1 MKDRFK
7 YFSKDKQQRIQQ
19 LSLIIHNCR
28 VYGVEV
34 RKEYLDELNE
44 LTKD

>member
-1 MKDRFK
+1 ME
-7 YFSKDKQQRIQQ
+7 YYNKDKAERIQQ

-28 VYGVEV
+28 VYGIKVKQEF
-34 RKEYLDELNE
+34 LDELNQ

>member
-1 MKDRFK
+1 ME
-7 YFSKDKQQRIQQ
+7 YYNKDKAERIQQ

-28 VYGVEV
+28 VYGIKVKQE
-34 RKEYLDELNE
+34 LLTELNE

>member
-1 MKDRFK
+1 MK
-7 YFSKDKQQRIQQ
+7 YYNKDKAERIQQ

-28 VYGVEV
+28 VYGIKVKQEF
-34 RKEYLDELNE
+34 LDELNE

>member
-1 MKDRFK
+1 ME
-7 YFSKDKQQRIQQ
+7 YYNKDKAERIQQ

-28 VYGVEV
+28 VHGIKVKQE
-34 RKEYLDELNE
+34 LLTELNE